1 MDKDRSETQRW
12 AALTGFG
19 ALVLGAVGGA
29 LERGWPSASNPV
41 AVADFIATHRSA
53 IPAQSM
59 VFLLSTGIY
68 LWFLGVLRGFV
79 LRAEGGTGTLGTVAF
94 GAGCVWAGISMA
106 AQAFQIG
113 VAIAPTPAG
122 GRVGGAGD
130 EYLPVAQAALVA
142 AVAPATMRGWIR
154 DGRLRRY
161 HAGRELRILRS
172 DLERLLRAD
181 PRPSSAVITPEDAAA
196 LIERRRRRRPHA
208 GRRS

>member
-1 MDKDRSETQRW
+1 VGCLDRIWCVGPGRSRRRTGERLAEREQSRGGGRFHCHPSLRDPGSEHG
-12 AALTGFG
+12 L
-19 ALVLGAVGGA
+19 
-29 LERGWPSASNPV
+29 
-41 AVADFIATHRSA
+41 
-53 IPAQSM
+53 PAQYR
-59 VFLLSTGIY
+59 IY